1 MPPRETSREHVPTYE
16 ILVDGGEIAQEHRDR
31 IKEIR
36 VVDHLRLPDVCMV
49 SIQFPKA
56 EGIDSQPFEIGK
68 QIEVRLGAREKKAPE
83 TLFKGDVV
91 SLEPVF
97 GAGGCSLT
105 VNAYDRA
112 HLLNRSRKVRVFQN
126 QTATDIVKKVVQEN
140 GLQCEGEASG
150 APYEFMQQ
158 DNETDW
164 DFIWR
169 LAERCGFEF
178 VVEDTKA
185 YFRKPGHG
193 GMVDLEWPKTLASFR
208 PRMTA
213 VQQVST
219 VSVYAHDPT
228 TKRAIEVEASA
239 PEQIAQIGIERAT
252 VAGAFAEAKVHVATE
267 PVKSMDEGQDLAQAL
282 LDKLA
287 NGYIAAE
294 GAGPGNPRIKAGVMV
309 NVNGVG
315 SSFSGIYRVATST
328 HVLRGGSSYVTQF
341 ANSPS
346 HTILGAVGGA
356 APSQPN
362 FAAQLVLGVVTNTND
377 PLQMGRVRVAYPAL
391 SSDTEGAWARIAA
404 MSAGKERGAL
414 MLPVVGEEVLVG
426 FEHGDTTRPYVLGSL
441 FNGSDEPGPD
451 LLHDRDGSFVV
462 RSDTEIHSES
472 QKAYTVKSGG
482 PLTVTIAD
490 KVEEKYDRDWTNKT
504 NGKASLTAMQ
514 PFSIEGQSVSVKGKT
529 EVTVEGSVSLT
540 LKCGPS
546 QIQLS
551 PAGVKISGPII
562 NIG

>member
-1 MPPRETSREHVPTYE
+1 MPRDTSREHVPTYE
-16 ILVDGGEIAQEHRDR
+16 ILVDGGELSQEHRDR

-36 VVDHLRLPDVCMV
+36 VVDHLRLPDVCTV

-68 QIEVRLGAREKKAPE
+68 KIEVRLGARDEEAPE
-83 TLFKGDVV
+83 TLFRGDVV
-91 SLEPVF
+91 SLEPIF

-112 HLLNRSRKVRVFQN
+112 HLLHRSRKVRVFQN
-126 QTATDIVKKVVQEN
+126 QTATDIVKKVVGEH
-140 GLQCEGEASG
+140 GLQFQGESSG
-150 APYEFMQQ
+150 EPYEFMQQ

-193 GMVDLEWPKTLASFR
+193 GTVDLEWPKTLSTFR

-213 VQQVST
+213 VQQVNA
-219 VSVYAHDPT
+219 VSVYAHDPK
-228 TKRAIEVEASA
+228 TKQAIEVEETE
-239 PEQIAQIGIERAT
+239 PEQVARIGIERSE
-252 VAGAFAEAKVHVATE
+252 VAEAFDEAKMHVATE
-267 PVKSMDEGQDLAQAL
+267 PVKSSAEASTLAQAL
-282 LDKLA
+282 LNKLA

-294 GAGPGNPRIKAGVMV
+294 GTGPGNPRVKAGVLV
-309 NVNGVG
+309 NVKGVG
-315 SSFSGIYRVATST
+315 SSFSGIYRVATSQ
-328 HVLRGGSSYVTQF
+328 HVLRGGSTYVMKF
-341 ANSPS
+341 ANAPS
-346 HTILGAVGGA
+346 HTILSAVGA
-356 APSQPN
+356 AGPPQPD
-362 FAAQLVLGVVTNTND
+362 FGAQLVLGVVTNTND
-377 PLQMGRVRVAYPAL
+377 PEDMGRVRVRYPAL
-391 SSDTEGAWARIAA
+391 TGDTEGAWARIAA

-441 FNGSDEPGPD
+441 FNGQDTPGD
-451 LLHDRDGSFVV
+451 LLLHDKDGSFVV

-472 QKAYTVKSGG
+472 KQAYTIKSGG

-490 KVEEKYDRDWTNKT
+490 KVEETYDRDWTNKT
-504 NGKASLTAMQ
+504 NGKASLTAIQ

-529 EVTVEGSVSLT
+529 EVSIEGTVSLT
-540 LKCGPS
+540 LKCGAS
-546 QIQLS
+546 EIQLS

>member
-1 MPPRETSREHVPTYE
+1 MPRDTSREHVPTYE
-16 ILVDGGEIAQEHRDR
+16 ILVDGGELAQEHRDR

-36 VVDHLRLPDVCMV
+36 VVDHLRLPDVCTV
-49 SIQFPKA
+49 SVQFPKA
-56 EGIDSQPFEIGK
+56 EGIDSQPFEIGRK
-68 QIEVRLGAREKKAPE
+68 IEVRLGAREEEAPQ

-112 HLLNRSRKVRVFQN
+112 HLLHRTRKVRVFQN
-126 QTATDIVKKVVQEN
+126 QTATDIVKKVVGEN
-140 GLQCEGEASG
+140 GLSFEGDASG
-150 APYEFMQQ
+150 EPYEFMQQ

-185 YFRKPGHG
+185 HFRKPGQG
-193 GMVDLEWPKTLASFR
+193 GTVELEWPKSLSMFR

-213 VQQVST
+213 VQQVNS
-219 VSVYAHDPT
+219 VSVFAHDPK
-228 TKRAIEVEASA
+228 TKQAIEVEESQ
-239 PEQIAQIGIERAT
+239 PEQITRIGIERSEIA
-252 VAGAFAEAKVHVATE
+252 AAFDEAKLHVATE
-267 PVKSMDEGQDLAQAL
+267 PVKSSAEASTLAQAAL
-282 LDKLA
+282 NKLA
-287 NGYIAAE
+287 AGYVAAE
-294 GAGPGNPRIKAGVMV
+294 GAGPGNPRVRAGVLV
-309 NVNGVG
+309 DVKGVG
-315 SSFSGIYRVATST
+315 ASFSGIYVVASSQ
-328 HVLRGGSSYVTQF
+328 HVLRGGSTYVMKF
-341 ANSPS
+341 ANAPA
-346 HTILGAVGGA
+346 HTILGAVGA
-356 APSQPN
+356 AGPPQPA
-362 FAAQLVLGVVTNTND
+362 FGAQLVLGVVTNTND
-377 PLQMGRVRVAYPAL
+377 PEDMGRVRVRYPAL
-391 SSDTEGAWARIAA
+391 SGDAEGAWARIAA

-441 FNGSDEPGPD
+441 FNGQDTPGD
-451 LLHDRDGSFVV
+451 VLLHDKDGSFVV

-472 QKAYTVKSGG
+472 KKAYTIKSGG

-490 KVEEKYDRDWTNKT
+490 KVEESYDRDWTNKT
-504 NGKASLTAMQ
+504 TGKTSLSAVQ

-529 EVTVEGSVSLT
+529 EVTVEGMASLT
-540 LKCGPS
+540 LKCGAS

-551 PAGVKISGPII
+551 PAGVKISGPMI

>member
-1 MPPRETSREHVPTYE
+1 MPRETSREHVPTYE
-16 ILVDGGEIAQEHRDR
+16 ILVDGGEISQEHRDR

-36 VVDHLRLPDVCMV
+36 VVDHLRLPDVCTV
-49 SIQFPKA
+49 SVQFPKA

-68 QIEVRLGAREKKAPE
+68 KIEVRLGAREKEAPE
-83 TLFKGDVV
+83 TLFRGDVV

-97 GAGGCSLT
+97 GAGGCALT

-126 QTATDIVKKVVQEN
+126 QTATDIVKKVVGEA
-140 GLQCEGEASG
+140 GLSFEGESSG
-150 APYEFMQQ
+150 EPYDFMQQ

-178 VVEDTKA
+178 VVDDTKA

-193 GMVDLEWPKTLASFR
+193 GMVELEWPKTLSSFR

-213 VQQVST
+213 VQQVNS
-219 VSVYAHDPT
+219 VSVFAHDPK
-228 TKRAIEVEASA
+228 TKQAIEAEAGQ
-239 PEQIAQIGIERAT
+239 PEQIAQIGIERAE
-252 VAGAFAEAKVHVATE
+252 VAGAFDEAKMHVATE
-267 PVKSMDEGQDLAQAL
+267 PVKSSAEANTLAQAL

-294 GAGPGNPRIKAGVMV
+294 GTGPGNPRVKAGVMV
-309 NVNGVG
+309 NVTGVG
-315 SSFSGIYRVATST
+315 RSFSGVYRVATSM
-328 HVLRGGSSYVTQF
+328 HVLRGGSSYVMQF

-346 HTILGAVGGA
+346 HTILGAVGA
-356 APSQPN
+356 AGPAQPA
-362 FAAQLVLGVVTNTND
+362 FGAQLVLGVVTNTND
-377 PLQMGRVRVAYPAL
+377 PEDMGRVRVRYPAL
-391 SSDTEGAWARIAA
+391 SGDAEGAWARIAA

-441 FNGSDEPGPD
+441 FNGQDTPGD
-451 LLHDRDGSFVV
+451 LLLHDKDGSFVV
-462 RSDTEIHSES
+462 RSDTEVYSES
-472 QKAYTVKSGG
+472 KKAYTIKSGG
-482 PLTVTIAD
+482 PLTVEIAD

-504 NGKASLTAMQ
+504 NGKASLTAVQ

-529 EVTVEGSVSLT
+529 EVTLEGSVSLT
-540 LKCGPS
+540 LKCGAS

-551 PAGVKISGPII
+551 PAGVKISGPMI
-562 NIG
+562 NLG

>member
-1 MPPRETSREHVPTYE
+1 MPRDTSREHVPTYE
-16 ILVDGGEIAQEHRDR
+16 ILVGGDELSQEHRDR

-36 VVDHLRLPDVCMV
+36 VVDHLRLPDVCTV

-68 QIEVRLGAREKKAPE
+68 KIEVRLGAREREAPE

-91 SLEPVF
+91 SLEPIF

-112 HLLNRSRKVRVFQN
+112 HLLHRSRKVRVFQN
-126 QTATDIVKKVVQEN
+126 QTATDIVKKVVEEN
-140 GLQCEGEASG
+140 RLEFDGEPSG
-150 APYEFMQQ
+150 EPYEFMQQ

-185 YFRKPGHG
+185 FFRKPGHG
-193 GMVDLEWPKTLASFR
+193 GTVDLEWPKSLSSFR

-213 VQQVST
+213 VQQVGA
-219 VSVYAHDPT
+219 VSVYAHDPK
-228 TKRAIEVEASA
+228 TKQAIQVEESA
-239 PEQIAQIGIERAT
+239 PEQIAQIGITRAE
-252 VAGAFAEAKVHVATE
+252 VAGAFAEAKMHVATE
-267 PVKSMDEGQDLAQAL
+267 PVKSSAEGSTLAQAL

-294 GAGPGNPRIKAGVMV
+294 GTGPGNPRVKAGVMV
-309 NVNGVG
+309 NVKGVG
-315 SSFSGIYRVATST
+315 TSFSGTYRVATST
-328 HVLRGGSSYVTQF
+328 HVLRGGSTYVMKF
-341 ANSPS
+341 ANAPT
-346 HTILGAVGGA
+346 HTILGAVGSAG
-356 APSQPN
+356 PPQPD
-362 FAAQLVLGVVTNTND
+362 FGAQLVLGVVTNTND
-377 PLQMGRVRVAYPAL
+377 PEDMGRVRVRYPAL
-391 SSDTEGAWARIAA
+391 TGDKEGGWARIAA
-404 MSAGKERGAL
+404 MSAGMERGAL

-441 FNGSDEPGPD
+441 FNGQDTPGD
-451 LLHDRDGSFVV
+451 LLLHDKDGSFVV
-462 RSDTEIHSES
+462 RSDTEVYSES
-472 QKAYTVKSGG
+472 HKAYTIKSGG
-482 PLTVTIAD
+482 PLTLTIAD
-490 KVEEKYDRDWTNKT
+490 KVEEEYGRDWTNTTK
-504 NGKASLTAMQ
+504 GKASLTATQ
-514 PFSIEGQSVSVKGKT
+514 PFAIEGQSVSVKGKT
-529 EVTVEGSVSLT
+529 EVTVEAPVSLT
-540 LKCGPS
+540 LKCGAS
-546 QIQLS
+546 EIQLS

>member
-1 MPPRETSREHVPTYE
+1 MPRETSREHVPTYTV
-16 ILVDGGEIAQEHRDR
+16 LVDGGELSQEHRDR

-36 VVDHLRLPDVCMV
+36 VVDHLRLPDVCTV
-49 SIQFPKA
+49 GIQFPKA

-68 QIEVRLGAREKKAPE
+68 KIEVRLGAREHEAPE
-83 TLFKGDVV
+83 TLFIGDVV

-112 HLLNRSRKVRVFQN
+112 HLLHRSRKVRVFQN
-126 QTATDIVKKVVQEN
+126 QTATDIVKKVVTEN
-140 GLQCEGEASG
+140 GLEFDGESSG
-150 APYEFMQQ
+150 DPYDFMQQ

-178 VVEDTKA
+178 VIEDTKA
-185 YFRKPGHG
+185 HFRKPGG
-193 GMVDLEWPKTLASFR
+193 GGAVELEWPKTLASFR

-219 VSVYAHDPT
+219 VSVFAHDPM
-228 TKRAIEVEASA
+228 TKESIEAEAA
-239 PEQIAQIGIERAT
+239 QPEQIAEIGIDRAQ
-252 VAGAFAEAKVHVATE
+252 VAGAFAEATMHVATE
-267 PVKSMDEGQDLAQAL
+267 PVKTMGEGRTLAQAL

-294 GAGPGNPRIKAGVMV
+294 GTGPGNPRIKAGVMV
-309 NVNGVG
+309 NVKGVG
-315 SSFSGIYRVATST
+315 SSFSGTYRVATST
-328 HVLRGGSSYVTQF
+328 HVLRGGSSYITQF
-341 ANSPS
+341 ANSPT

-356 APSQPN
+356 GPAQPD
-362 FAAQLVLGVVTNTND
+362 FASQLVLGVVTNTND
-377 PLQMGRVRVAYPAL
+377 PEEMGRVRVGFPAL
-391 SSDTEGAWARIAA
+391 SGDTESAWARIAA
-404 MSAGKERGAL
+404 MSAGNERGAL

-441 FNGSDEPGPD
+441 FNGQDLPGD
-451 LLHDRDGSFVV
+451 LLLHDRDGSFVV
-462 RSDTEIHSES
+462 RSDADVHSES
-472 QKAYTVKSGG
+472 KKAYTIKSGG

-490 KVEEKYDRDWTNKT
+490 KVEETYDRDWTNKT
-504 NGKASLTAMQ
+504 QGKASLTATQ

-551 PAGVKISGPII
+551 PAGVTIRGPII

>member
-1 MPPRETSREHVPTYE
+1 MPRDTSREHVPTYE
-16 ILVDGGEIAQEHRDR
+16 ILVDGGELSQEHRDR

-36 VVDHLRLPDVCMV
+36 VVDHLRLPDVCAI

-68 QIEVRLGAREKKAPE
+68 QIEVRLGAREKEAAE

-91 SLEPVF
+91 SLEPIF

-112 HLLNRSRKVRVFQN
+112 HLLHRSRKVRVFQN
-126 QTATDIVKKVVQEN
+126 QTATDIVKKVAGEN
-140 GLQCEGEASG
+140 GLTFDGDSSGE
-150 APYEFMQQ
+150 PYEFMQQ

-178 VVEDTKA
+178 VVEDSKA
-185 YFRKPGHG
+185 HFRKPGQG
-193 GMVDLEWPKTLASFR
+193 GTVELEWPKTLSSFR

-213 VQQVST
+213 VQQVNT
-219 VSVYAHDPT
+219 VSLFAHDPK
-228 TKRAIEVEASA
+228 TKQAIEVEESQ
-239 PEQIAQIGIERAT
+239 PEQIARIGVERAEI
-252 VAGAFAEAKVHVATE
+252 ADAFDEATMHVATE
-267 PVKSMDEGQDLAQAL
+267 PVKSSAEGSTLAQAL
-282 LDKLA
+282 LNKLA

-294 GAGPGNPRIKAGVMV
+294 GTGPGNPRVKAGVLV
-309 NVNGVG
+309 DVKGVG
-315 SSFSGIYRVATST
+315 TSFSGIYRVASSQ
-328 HVLRGGSSYVTQF
+328 HVLRGGSTYVMKF
-341 ANSPS
+341 ANAPA
-346 HTILGAVGGA
+346 HTILGAVGA
-356 APSQPN
+356 AGPPQPD
-362 FAAQLVLGVVTNTND
+362 FGAQLVLGVVTNTND
-377 PLQMGRVRVAYPAL
+377 PEDMGRVRVRYPAL
-391 SSDTEGAWARIAA
+391 GDDAEGAWARIAA

-441 FNGSDEPGPD
+441 FNGQDTPGTD
-451 LLHDRDGSFVV
+451 LLHDKDGSFVV

-472 QKAYTVKSGG
+472 KKAYTVKSGG

-490 KVEEKYDRDWTNKT
+490 KVEETYDRDWTNNTK
-504 NGKASLTAMQ
+504 GKASLTAVQ

-540 LKCGPS
+540 LKCGGS

-551 PAGVKISGPII
+551 PAGVTISGPII